1 MCGAQEEAKKR
12 HQKKKIVIKHRKE
25 ATVDRHMKTKLKQN
39 SIPGERVRDSFEPT
53 LLTMVALAAISLW
66 RAPPPRPSETSKVS
80 PFPGWYCC
88 PNGSSNMDDLLLWG
102 WSSTGGW
109 SSLMEGGG
117 SSKSHA
123 TLSWS
128 SWPKNW
134 NSCRLP
140 DGGCC
145 TPGSWWSWTTG
156 KMEKE
161 ARLLSSAL
169 ACKRSEPQAAAPP
182 HTLHVGSDMYG
193 SKRQLGDFDL
203 VNWTDDQWGR
213 GGGRRGC

>member
-88 PNGSSNMDDLLLWG
+88 PNGSSNMDDLLL
-102 WSSTGGW
+102 
-109 SSLMEGGG
+109 
-117 SSKSHA
+117 
-123 TLSWS
+123 
-128 SWPKNW
+128 
-134 NSCRLP
+134 
-140 DGGCC
+140 
-145 TPGSWWSWTTG
+145 
-156 KMEKE
+156 
-161 ARLLSSAL
+161 
-169 ACKRSEPQAAAPP
+169 
-182 HTLHVGSDMYG
+182 
-193 SKRQLGDFDL
+193 
-203 VNWTDDQWGR
+203 
-213 GGGRRGC
+213 